1 VGQLDETEIKVEEG
15 AVVKSSSEKLRQIL
29 RQKNRSKKFQYV
41 KPEMVVQ
48 IIESLKLLDEK
59 FYQDVYDE
67 YYDNGELTQ
76 NTKSDVMYA
85 LDLVLYTRDD
95 RISGGGE
102 SEDDIAT
109 EVHSEISAGDD
120 VHTEDCL

>member
-1 VGQLDETEIKVEEG
+1 LDEQKLEEERVER
-15 AVVKSSSEKLRQIL
+15 ASKQHSEELRQIL
-29 RQKNRSKKFQYV
+29 RKKSRSKKFQYV

-67 YYDNGELTQ
+67 FYDNGELTQ
-76 NTKSDVMYA
+76 ATKNDFMYA

-95 RISGGGE
+95 RISE
-102 SEDDIAT
+102 EVKNETDTAD

-120 VHTEDCL
+120 LCPEDCL

>member
-1 VGQLDETEIKVEEG
+1 LDEKELEKEKVER
-15 AVVKSSSEKLRQIL
+15 ASKQRSEKLRQIL

-76 NTKSDVMYA
+76 NTKSDLMFA

-95 RISGGGE
+95 RIKGGNE
-102 SEDDIAT
+102 NEEDDIAT
-109 EVHSEISAGDD
+109 EVHSEVSASDD
-120 VHTEDCL
+120 VHTEDCLR